1 MISIKETVK
10 NRAERPIKVVQFGEG
25 NFLRAFVDYMID
37 IANEKGV
44 FDGSVAIVKCVK
56 FGSLE
61 RFKKQDNLYTV
72 ILRGRENGEVVNTS
86 RIITSVSKSV
96 CCYDDYDE
104 YINLAKLDSLRY
116 VVSNTTEAGIVLDEN
131 DHIDGVPE
139 TYPGKLT
146 QFLYERY
153 KAFNGDTA
161 KGLVIL
167 PVELIENNG
176 IKLKEC
182 VLKLSEIWNLPSEFI
197 AWINNACIFCSTLV
211 DRIVTGYPF
220 DEAESIC
227 EDLGYK
233 DELLDVAEPFGLWV
247 IESEKDISGEFAL
260 DKAGMPVVFTDNQK
274 PYRERKV
281 RILNGAH
288 TSTVLLGW
296 LAGFEIV
303 RECMADG
310 VIRGFMKKA
319 VNEEISPFVK
329 LPADDVKAFANAVYE
344 RFDNPFIRHK
354 VLDISL
360 NSVSKWKA
368 RVLASVKDY
377 YNSNDVLPKALTFSF
392 AALLAFYT
400 SDTLVDGTLKAV
412 RTDGTEYTVRD
423 GEDVLKFFCENSG
436 KDTADYV
443 KAVTANT
450 DFWGEDLS
458 QINGFNSAVTEY
470 LTAIRTFGASAAAQK
485 LLKGEL

>member
-1 MISIKETVK
+1 MITINQAVTEIKQ
-10 NRAERPIKVVQFGEG
+10 RPIKVLQFGEG

-37 IANEKGV
+37 VANEKGT

-61 RFKKQDNLYTV
+61 RFHKQDNLYTV
-72 ILRGRENGEVVNTS
+72 ILRGRENGEVVNSS
-86 RIITSVSKSV
+86 RVVTSVSKAV
-96 CCYDDYDE
+96 CCYEQNEE
-104 YINLAKLDSLRY
+104 YISLAKLDSLRFI
-116 VVSNTTEAGIVLDEN
+116 VSNTTEAGIVLDEN
-131 DHIDGVPE
+131 DHIDGIPE

-153 KAFNGDTA
+153 KAFNGDSG

-182 VLKLSEIWNLPSEFI
+182 VLKLAEIWKLPNEFI
-197 AWINNACIFCSTLV
+197 AWINDACVFCSTLV

-227 EDLGYK
+227 ESLGYK

-247 IESEKDISGEFAL
+247 IESEKDISQEFAL
-260 DKAGMPVVFTDNQK
+260 DKAGMPIVFTDNQK

-296 LAGFEIV
+296 LAGLEIV

-310 VIRGFMKKA
+310 VIRAFMEKA

-329 LPADDVKAFANAVYE
+329 LPADDVKAFADAVYE

-368 RVLASVKDY
+368 RVLSSVKDY
-377 YNSNDVLPKALTFSF
+377 YNANGTLPRALTFSF

-412 RTDGTEYTVRD
+412 RADGTEYTIKD

-436 KDTADYV
+436 KAEADYV
-443 KAVTANT
+443 SAVASNI

-458 QINGFNSAVTEY
+458 LINGFIESVTKY
-470 LTAIRTFGASAAAQK
+470 LVAIRNSGASAAAKK
-485 LLKGEL
+485 LLDGEL

>member
-220 DEAESIC
+220 EEAESIC

-303 RECMADG
+303 RECMADS
-310 VIRGFMKKA
+310 VIRGFMEKA

-377 YNSNDVLPKALTFSF
+377 YNSNGILPKALTFSF

-412 RTDGTEYTVRD
+412 RTDGTEYAVKD

-443 KAVTANT
+443 KSVTANT